1 MAACRHS
8 DIQRFGDMRSC
19 LSCGETIFDT
29 KPEPTRL
36 PLPYDSVQYRYRPF
50 EHGLGEEIRLVLLHA
65 GSYWDEL
72 ICDIVVVNLADR
84 PVYEALSYTW
94 ADSSGDASL
103 SSKLACLDHIIPIT
117 NNCDA
122 ALRRLRPQNGKRRR
136 LWIDAI
142 SINQFDATEKSH
154 QVRLMSQIYANA
166 SQVLA
171 YLGIPP
177 AMETAKFR
185 RLINYLQEDTPV
197 ALEMTH
203 LKNTLMDFLGL
214 PYFDRVWI
222 LQEVGLSRLVTFI
235 IGARELRWTGAT
247 ASKMLDLCSA
257 LGVRAPSILRW
268 SPARRPEEELDVL
281 AVLSKSRNCSATNA
295 RDKVYALLGLIH
307 PAFSAKFPIDYSLSV
322 SEVYTKLAVGCL
334 HEGRLDVLQHCRSAY
349 KSESQ
354 PTWVPRW
361 NIKAGYEPSPA
372 QFSETQKHSYAT
384 TWTPLSYDDPSSWLR
399 VKLLQ
404 RPLIEEFH
412 EWLASDQESGI
423 GIENMSTAVCCR
435 LVAKWSIIRSK
446 DDMSPR
452 IISPKGIQGLVH
464 EIMYAQSQNF
474 TFKILQPTSLQLSD
488 VSRTISASELQS
500 TSYLKIRA
508 HRLDKITRVVGR
520 ISNAHTF
527 QLPRT
532 SGLAL
537 GSQACRNCINSD
549 VSPLTED
556 TIQKERRELLSN
568 IEIHGAGATA
578 FVTDYSIGFAR
589 GDAKFGLSVWAIYGT
604 DVPFLLREWK
614 EHYTFLGDC
623 YLHRAGRPF
632 PCKHCGADVAPWPLE
647 TEIIDIW

>member
-103 SSKLACLDHIIPIT
+103 SSKLVCLDHIIPIT

-142 SINQFDATEKSH
+142 SINQCDATEKSH

-185 RLINYLQEDTPV
+185 RLVNYIQEDTPV
-197 ALEMTH
+197 ALEMAH
-203 LKNTLMDFLGL
+203 LKNTLMDFLTL

-281 AVLSKSRNCSATNA
+281 AVLSNSRNCSATNA
-295 RDKVYALLGLIH
+295 RDKVYALLGLMH
-307 PAFSAKFPIDYSLSV
+307 PAFSANFPIDYSLSV
-322 SEVYTKLAVGCL
+322 SEVFTNLAIHCL
-334 HEGRLDVLQHCRSAY
+334 NKGRLDVLQHCHY
-349 KSESQ
+349 EYDNELQ

-361 NIKAGYEPSPA
+361 DIRAAYGPPPT
-372 QFSETQKHSYAT
+372 QFSEAQKHYFAT
-384 TWTPLSYDDPSSWLR
+384 TWSPLPCDRLELP
-399 VKLLQ
+399 Q
-404 RPLIEEFH
+404 RPLVEELH
-412 EWLASDQESGI
+412 EWLDSDQGSGV
-423 GIENMSTAVCCR
+423 ENENISTAVCCK
-435 LVAKWSIIRSK
+435 LVTKWSIIRSK
-446 DDMSPR
+446 HGMPPSILPDEIRS
-452 IISPKGIQGLVH
+452 LVH
-464 EIMYAQSQNF
+464 EIVYTQSQHF
-474 TFKILQPTSLQLSD
+474 TFKILQPISPQLSD
-488 VSRTISASELQS
+488 ISRTIGASELQS
-500 TSYLKIRA
+500 TPYLKIRG

-532 SGLAL
+532 SGLAF

-556 TIQKERRELLSN
+556 TIKKERREFLSN

-578 FVTDYSIGFAR
+578 FVTGYSFGFAR
-589 GDAKFGLSVWAIYGT
+589 GDVRLGLSVWAIYGT
-604 DVPFLLREWK
+604 DIPFILREWK
-614 EHYTFLGDC
+614 DHYTLLGNC
-623 YLHRAGRPF
+623 YLHGAGRPF
-632 PCKHCGADVAPWPLE
+632 PCKNCGADVTPWPLK
-647 TEIIDIW
+647 TEIVDIW

>member
-50 EHGLGEEIRLVLLHA
+50 KYGLCEEIRLVLLHA

-103 SSKLACLDHIIPIT
+103 SSKLVCFGHIIPIT

-122 ALRRLRPQNGKRRR
+122 ALRRLRLQNGKRRR

-142 SINQFDATEKSH
+142 SINQCDATEKSR

-177 AMETAKFR
+177 TMETAKFR
-185 RLINYLQEDTPV
+185 RLVNYIQDNTPV
-197 ALEMTH
+197 VLEMAH
-203 LKNTLMDFLGL
+203 LKDTLINFLAL

-247 ASKMLDLCSA
+247 ASKVLDLCSA
-257 LGVRAPSILRW
+257 LGVRAPSILSW
-268 SPARRPEEELDVL
+268 SPARRPEEERDVL

-295 RDKVYALLGLIH
+295 RDKVYALLGLMH
-307 PAFSAKFPIDYSLSV
+307 PAFSATFPVDYSLSV
-322 SEVYTKLAVGCL
+322 SEVFTNLAVHCFN
-334 HEGRLDVLQHCRSAY
+334 EGRLDVLQHCHY
-349 KSESQ
+349 GYDSESK
-354 PTWVPRW
+354 PTWAPRW
-361 NIKAGYEPSPA
+361 DIRAAYEPPPT
-372 QFSETQKHSYAT
+372 QFSEAQKHSFAT
-384 TWTPLSYDDPSSWLR
+384 TWSPLPCDHL
-399 VKLLQ
+399 KLPQ
-404 RPLIEEFH
+404 RPLVEELH
-412 EWLASDQESGI
+412 GWLVSDQESGI
-423 GIENMSTAVCCR
+423 GNENISTAVCCK
-435 LVAKWSIIRSK
+435 LVAKWSMIRSK
-446 DDMSPR
+446 HGMPPSSLPEEIR
-452 IISPKGIQGLVH
+452 GLVH
-464 EIMYAQSQNF
+464 EIVYAQSQNF
-474 TFKILQPTSLQLSD
+474 TFKILQHTSLQPSD
-488 VSRTISASELQS
+488 DSRTIGASELQS
-500 TSYLKIRA
+500 NPYLKIRA
-508 HRLDKITRVVGR
+508 HRLDKITRVVGQ
-520 ISNAHTF
+520 ISNARTF

-532 SGLAL
+532 SGPAL
-537 GSQACRNCINSD
+537 GSQACRNCINSE
-549 VSPLTED
+549 VSPLTEE
-556 TIQKERRELLSN
+556 TIQKERRELISN

-578 FVTDYSIGFAR
+578 FATGYSFGFAR
-589 GDAKFGLSVWAIYGT
+589 GDVRFGLSVWAIYGT
-604 DVPFLLREWK
+604 DVPFILREW
-614 EHYTFLGDC
+614 EDHYSLLGDC